1 MSSSNKGLFIN
12 NLIRGLFINF
22 LIKGGGEVYKSG
34 LKSPVS
40 KDYATVF

>member
-12 NLIRGLFINF
+12 NLIRGLFINN
-22 LIKGGGEVYKSG
+22 LIKGGEVYKSG